1 MRSTVVSAKTVE
13 ECVNKALDKLQANR
27 NEVNIEVIN
36 EAKQGFLGLFGAKDA
51 VVRVSLKDDV
61 KEKGTGDFVKNILN
75 SDSNSVETE
84 QKEDTKVIKDKKIVE
99 EVEETKST
107 EDDKEEI
114 VEKSVKPE
122 KPAKPVEPV
131 EPTKPVKPA
140 KPVEAEEVPVEAEEV
155 KETEEVVKSE
165 ETEEQQD
172 TEPDVT
178 IDRND
183 ELFITS
189 KNFLKQMIEDMGI
202 DCDIESRTEGNMIKF
217 NIMCSEESDIGIIIG
232 KRGETLDSLQYIVN
246 LVTNRN
252 SDTYIRVILDCNQYR
267 SKRERSLQ
275 KLARRLADKAV
286 QTGRDIKLEPMNPY
300 ERRIIHTYLQN
311 DEKVNTFSQGNEP
324 NRRVIIKRK

>member
-1 MRSTVVSAKTVE
+1 MRSTVISAKTVE

-61 KEKGTGDFVKNILN
+61 KEKGTDDFVKNILN
-75 SDSNSVETE
+75 SDSNSVEIE
-84 QKEDTKVIKDKKIVE
+84 QKEDTKVIEDKKVVE
-99 EVEETKST
+99 KVEETKPT
-107 EDDKEEI
+107 ETDNEEI
-114 VEKSVKPE
+114 VEESVE
-122 KPAKPVEPV
+122 S
-131 EPTKPVKPA
+131 
-140 KPVEAEEVPVEAEEV
+140 EEVAES
-155 KETEEVVKSE
+155 EESVKSE
-165 ETEEQQD
+165 ETEEEQD
-172 TEPDVT
+172 TELDVT

>member
-1 MRSTVVSAKTVE
+1 MRSTVISAKTVE
-13 ECVNKALDKLQANR
+13 ECVNKALDKLQANK

-84 QKEDTKVIKDKKIVE
+84 QKEDTKVIEDKKIVE
-99 EVEETKST
+99 EVEETKPT

-122 KPAKPVEPV
+122 KPV
-131 EPTKPVKPA
+131 EPTKPV
-140 KPVEAEEVPVEAEEV
+140 EAEEA
-155 KETEEVVKSE
+155 VKSE
-165 ETEEQQD
+165 ETEEEQD

-252 SDTYIRVILDCNQYR
+252 ADTYIRVILDCNQYR

-275 KLARRLADKAV
+275 KLARRLADKAI

>member
-84 QKEDTKVIKDKKIVE
+84 QKEDTKVIEDKKIVE

-107 EDDKEEI
+107 EADNEEI
-114 VEKSVKPE
+114 VEESVE
-122 KPAKPVEPV
+122 
-131 EPTKPVKPA
+131 PA
-140 KPVEAEEVPVEAEEV
+140 KPVEA
-155 KETEEVVKSE
+155 EEVVKSE
-165 ETEEQQD
+165 ETEEEQD
-172 TEPDVT
+172 TESDVT

-183 ELFITS
+183 ELFIIS

-252 SDTYIRVILDCNQYR
+252 ADTYIRVILDCNQYR

-275 KLARRLADKAV
+275 KLARRLADKAI

>member
-1 MRSTVVSAKTVE
+1 MRSTVISAKTVE

-84 QKEDTKVIKDKKIVE
+84 QKEDTKVIEDKKIVE

-114 VEKSVKPE
+114 VEKSVE
-122 KPAKPVEPV
+122 PAKPV
-131 EPTKPVKPA
+131 EPTKPV
-140 KPVEAEEVPVEAEEV
+140 EAEEAEES
-155 KETEEVVKSE
+155 VKSE
-165 ETEEQQD
+165 ETEEEQ
-172 TEPDVT
+172 EAESDVT

-252 SDTYIRVILDCNQYR
+252 ADTYIRVILDCNQYR

-275 KLARRLADKAV
+275 KLARRLADKAI

>member
-84 QKEDTKVIKDKKIVE
+84 QKEDTKVIEDKKIVE
-99 EVEETKST
+99 EVEKT
-107 EDDKEEI
+107 EPTEADNEEI
-114 VEKSVKPE
+114 VEESVE
-122 KPAKPVEPV
+122 
-131 EPTKPVKPA
+131 PA
-140 KPVEAEEVPVEAEEV
+140 KPVEAEEVV
-155 KETEEVVKSE
+155 ETEEAVKSE
-165 ETEEQQD
+165 EIEEEQ
-172 TEPDVT
+172 EAESDVT

>member
-61 KEKGTGDFVKNILN
+61 KEKGTDDFVKNILN

-99 EVEETKST
+99 EVETEPT

-114 VEKSVKPE
+114 VKKSVKPE
-122 KPAKPVEPV
+122 KPVEPV
-131 EPTKPVKPA
+131 EPTKPEKPA
-140 KPVEAEEVPVEAEEV
+140 KPVEAEES
-155 KETEEVVKSE
+155 VKSE
-165 ETEEQQD
+165 ETEEEQD
-172 TEPDVT
+172 TESDVT

-183 ELFITS
+183 ELFIIS

-217 NIMCSEESDIGIIIG
+217 NILCSQESDIGIIIG

>member
-61 KEKGTGDFVKNILN
+61 KEKGTDDFVKNILN

-114 VEKSVKPE
+114 VEKSVKP
-122 KPAKPVEPV
+122 
-131 EPTKPVKPA
+131 
-140 KPVEAEEVPVEAEEV
+140 VEAEEV
-155 KETEEVVKSE
+155 KETEEAVKSE
-165 ETEEQQD
+165 ETEEEQD
-172 TEPDVT
+172 NEPDVT

>member
-1 MRSTVVSAKTVE
+1 MRSTVISAKTVE

-27 NEVNIEVIN
+27 NEVNIEVID
-36 EAKQGFLGLFGAKDA
+36 EPKQGFLGLFGAKDA

-61 KEKGTGDFVKNILN
+61 KEKGTDDFVKNILN

-84 QKEDTKVIKDKKIVE
+84 QKEDTKVIEDKKIVE
-99 EVEETKST
+99 EVEETKPT

-114 VEKSVKPE
+114 VEKSVKP
-122 KPAKPVEPV
+122 
-131 EPTKPVKPA
+131 A
-140 KPVEAEEVPVEAEEV
+140 KPVEAEEA
-155 KETEEVVKSE
+155 KETEEAVKSE
-165 ETEEQQD
+165 ETEEEQD

-252 SDTYIRVILDCNQYR
+252 ADTYIRVILDCNQYR

-275 KLARRLADKAV
+275 KLARRLADKAI

>member
-1 MRSTVVSAKTVE
+1 MRSTVISAKTVE

-27 NEVNIEVIN
+27 NEVNIEVID
-36 EAKQGFLGLFGAKDA
+36 EPKQGFLGLFGAKDA

-61 KEKGTGDFVKNILN
+61 KEKGTDDFVKNILN

-84 QKEDTKVIKDKKIVE
+84 QKEDTKVIE
-99 EVEETKST
+99 EVEKTEPT

-114 VEKSVKPE
+114 VEESVE
-122 KPAKPVEPV
+122 TVES
-131 EPTKPVKPA
+131 
-140 KPVEAEEVPVEAEEV
+140 EEVTEVEES
-155 KETEEVVKSE
+155 VKSE
-165 ETEEQQD
+165 ETEEEQESEEE
-172 TEPDVT
+172 TESDVT

-252 SDTYIRVILDCNQYR
+252 ADTYIRVILDCNQYR

-311 DEKVNTFSQGNEP
+311 DENVNTFSQGNEP

>member
-84 QKEDTKVIKDKKIVE
+84 QKEDTKVIEDKKIVE

-114 VEKSVKPE
+114 VEKS
-122 KPAKPVEPV
+122 AKPVE
-131 EPTKPVKPA
+131 
-140 KPVEAEEVPVEAEEV
+140 PVEAEEV
-155 KETEEVVKSE
+155 KETEEAVKSE
-165 ETEEQQD
+165 ETEEEQ
-172 TEPDVT
+172 EAESDVT

-252 SDTYIRVILDCNQYR
+252 ADTYIRVILDCNQYR

>member
-1 MRSTVVSAKTVE
+1 MRSTVISAKTVE

-27 NEVNIEVIN
+27 NEVNIEVID
-36 EAKQGFLGLFGAKDA
+36 EPKQGFLGLFGAKDA

-61 KEKGTGDFVKNILN
+61 KEKGTDDFVKNILN

-84 QKEDTKVIKDKKIVE
+84 QKEDTKVIEDKKVVE
-99 EVEETKST
+99 EVEKTEPT

-114 VEKSVKPE
+114 VEESVE
-122 KPAKPVEPV
+122 TVES
-131 EPTKPVKPA
+131 
-140 KPVEAEEVPVEAEEV
+140 EEVTEVEES
-155 KETEEVVKSE
+155 VKSE
-165 ETEEQQD
+165 ETEEEQESEEISKEE
-172 TEPDVT
+172 TESDVT

-252 SDTYIRVILDCNQYR
+252 ADTYIRVILDCNQYR

-311 DEKVNTFSQGNEP
+311 DENVNTFSQGNEP

>member
-84 QKEDTKVIKDKKIVE
+84 QKEDTKVIEDKKIVE
-99 EVEETKST
+99 EVKT
-107 EDDKEEI
+107 EPTEADNEEI
-114 VEKSVKPE
+114 VEESVE
-122 KPAKPVEPV
+122 TVESEEV
-131 EPTKPVKPA
+131 TEVA
-140 KPVEAEEVPVEAEEV
+140 EAEEA
-155 KETEEVVKSE
+155 VKSE
-165 ETEEQQD
+165 ETEEEQD
-172 TEPDVT
+172 NEPDVT

-252 SDTYIRVILDCNQYR
+252 ADTYIRVILDCNQYR

>member
-27 NEVNIEVIN
+27 NEVNIEVID
-36 EAKQGFLGLFGAKDA
+36 EPKQGFLGLFGAKDA

-61 KEKGTGDFVKNILN
+61 KEKGTNDFVKNILN

-99 EVEETKST
+99 EVEETEST

-114 VEKSVKPE
+114 VEKSVKS
-122 KPAKPVEPV
+122 
-131 EPTKPVKPA
+131 A
-140 KPVEAEEVPVEAEEV
+140 KPVEAEEA

-165 ETEEQQD
+165 ETEEEQD

-183 ELFITS
+183 ELFIAS

>member
-1 MRSTVVSAKTVE
+1 MRSTVISAKTVE

-27 NEVNIEVIN
+27 NEVNIEVID
-36 EAKQGFLGLFGAKDA
+36 EPKQGFLGLFGAKDA

-61 KEKGTGDFVKNILN
+61 KEKGTDDFVKNILN

-84 QKEDTKVIKDKKIVE
+84 QKEDTKVIEDKKVVE
-99 EVEETKST
+99 EVDKTEPT

-114 VEKSVKPE
+114 VEESVE
-122 KPAKPVEPV
+122 TVES
-131 EPTKPVKPA
+131 
-140 KPVEAEEVPVEAEEV
+140 EEVTEVEES
-155 KETEEVVKSE
+155 VKSE
-165 ETEEQQD
+165 ETEEEQESEEE
-172 TEPDVT
+172 TESDVT

-252 SDTYIRVILDCNQYR
+252 ADTYIRVILDCNQYR

-311 DEKVNTFSQGNEP
+311 DENVNTFSQGNEP

>member
-1 MRSTVVSAKTVE
+1 MRSTVISAKTVE

-84 QKEDTKVIKDKKIVE
+84 QKEDTKVVEDKKVVE

-114 VEKSVKPE
+114 VEESVE
-122 KPAKPVEPV
+122 TVESEEV
-131 EPTKPVKPA
+131 TEVK
-140 KPVEAEEVPVEAEEV
+140 EAEES
-155 KETEEVVKSE
+155 VKSE
-165 ETEEQQD
+165 ETEEEQEA
-172 TEPDVT
+172 EPDVT

>member
-1 MRSTVVSAKTVE
+1 MRSTVISAKTVE
-13 ECVNKALDKLQANR
+13 ECVNKALDKLQDNK

-84 QKEDTKVIKDKKIVE
+84 QKEDTKVIEDKKIVE
-99 EVEETKST
+99 EVEETKPT

-114 VEKSVKPE
+114 VEKSVKP
-122 KPAKPVEPV
+122 
-131 EPTKPVKPA
+131 A
-140 KPVEAEEVPVEAEEV
+140 KPVEAEEA
-155 KETEEVVKSE
+155 KETEEAVKSE
-165 ETEEQQD
+165 ETEEEQD

-252 SDTYIRVILDCNQYR
+252 ADTYIRVILDCNQYR

-275 KLARRLADKAV
+275 KLARRLADKAI

>member
-13 ECVNKALDKLQANR
+13 ECVNKALDKLQANK

-84 QKEDTKVIKDKKIVE
+84 QKEDTKVIEDKKIVE

-122 KPAKPVEPV
+122 KPV
-131 EPTKPVKPA
+131 EPTKPVEPA
-140 KPVEAEEVPVEAEEV
+140 KPVEAEEA
-155 KETEEVVKSE
+155 VKSE
-165 ETEEQQD
+165 ETEEEQD

-217 NIMCSEESDIGIIIG
+217 NILCSEESDIGIIIG

-252 SDTYIRVILDCNQYR
+252 ADTYIRVILDCNQYR

>member
-1 MRSTVVSAKTVE
+1 MRSTVISAKTVE

-27 NEVNIEVIN
+27 NEVNIEVID
-36 EAKQGFLGLFGAKDA
+36 EPKQGFLGLFGAKDA

-84 QKEDTKVIKDKKIVE
+84 QKEDTKVVEDKKVVE
-99 EVEETKST
+99 EVEETEST
-107 EDDKEEI
+107 EDDNDEI
-114 VEKSVKPE
+114 VETVEIEETVETVETEDVKDAE
-122 KPAKPVEPV
+122 ESKQES
-131 EPTKPVKPA
+131 EQ
-140 KPVEAEEVPVEAEEV
+140 EAE
-155 KETEEVVKSE
+155 SE
-165 ETEEQQD
+165 ES
-172 TEPDVT
+172 DVT

-217 NIMCSEESDIGIIIG
+217 NILCSQESDIGIIIG

-252 SDTYIRVILDCNQYR
+252 ADTYIRVILDCNQYR

-275 KLARRLADKAV
+275 KLARRLADKAI

-311 DEKVNTFSQGNEP
+311 DENVNTFSQGNEP

>member
-1 MRSTVVSAKTVE
+1 MRSTVISAKTVE

-84 QKEDTKVIKDKKIVE
+84 QKEDTKVIEDKKIVE
-99 EVEETKST
+99 EVEKTEPT

-114 VEKSVKPE
+114 VEE
-122 KPAKPVEPV
+122 TVEI
-131 EPTKPVKPA
+131 
-140 KPVEAEEVPVEAEEV
+140 EETV
-155 KETEEVVKSE
+155 ETEEVEESVKSE
-165 ETEEQQD
+165 ETEEERESEEISEEE
-172 TEPDVT
+172 TESDVT

-252 SDTYIRVILDCNQYR
+252 ADTYIRVILDCNQYR

-300 ERRIIHTYLQN
+300 ESR
-311 DEKVNTFSQGNEP
+311 D
-324 NRRVIIKRK
+324 RKSVV

>member
-1 MRSTVVSAKTVE
+1 MRSTVISAKTVE
-13 ECVNKALDKLQANR
+13 ECVDKALDKLQANR

-99 EVEETKST
+99 EVKTEPT

-114 VEKSVKPE
+114 VEKSVKPVE
-122 KPAKPVEPV
+122 PAK
-131 EPTKPVKPA
+131 
-140 KPVEAEEVPVEAEEV
+140 PVEAEEV
-155 KETEEVVKSE
+155 KETEEAVKSE
-165 ETEEQQD
+165 ETEEEQ
-172 TEPDVT
+172 EAESNVT

>member
-84 QKEDTKVIKDKKIVE
+84 QKEDTKVIEDKKIVE
-99 EVEETKST
+99 EVKT
-107 EDDKEEI
+107 EPTEADNEEI
-114 VEKSVKPE
+114 VEESVE
-122 KPAKPVEPV
+122 TVES
-131 EPTKPVKPA
+131 
-140 KPVEAEEVPVEAEEV
+140 EEVTEVAEA
-155 KETEEVVKSE
+155 EEVVKSE
-165 ETEEQQD
+165 ETEEEQD
-172 TEPDVT
+172 NEPDVT

-275 KLARRLADKAV
+275 KLARRLADKAI

>member
-1 MRSTVVSAKTVE
+1 MRSTVISAKTVE

-84 QKEDTKVIKDKKIVE
+84 QKEDTKVIEDKKIVE

-114 VEKSVKPE
+114 VEKS
-122 KPAKPVEPV
+122 AKPVEPV
-131 EPTKPVKPA
+131 EPTKPA
-140 KPVEAEEVPVEAEEV
+140 KPVEAEEV
-155 KETEEVVKSE
+155 KETEEAVKSE
-165 ETEEQQD
+165 ETEEEQ
-172 TEPDVT
+172 EAESDVT

-275 KLARRLADKAV
+275 KLARRLADKAI

>member
-1 MRSTVVSAKTVE
+1 MRSTVISAKTVE

-61 KEKGTGDFVKNILN
+61 KEKGTDDFVKNILN

-84 QKEDTKVIKDKKIVE
+84 QKEDTKVIEDKKIVE

-114 VEKSVKPE
+114 VEKSVE
-122 KPAKPVEPV
+122 
-131 EPTKPVKPA
+131 PA
-140 KPVEAEEVPVEAEEV
+140 KPVEAEEAEE
-155 KETEEVVKSE
+155 SE
-165 ETEEQQD
+165 ETEEEQD
-172 TEPDVT
+172 TESDVT

>member
-84 QKEDTKVIKDKKIVE
+84 QKEDTKVIEDKKIVE

-114 VEKSVKPE
+114 VEKS
-122 KPAKPVEPV
+122 AKPVEPV
-131 EPTKPVKPA
+131 EPTKPA
-140 KPVEAEEVPVEAEEV
+140 KPVEAEEV
-155 KETEEVVKSE
+155 KETEEAVKSE
-165 ETEEQQD
+165 ETEEEQD
-172 TEPDVT
+172 NEPDVT

-252 SDTYIRVILDCNQYR
+252 ADTYIRVILDCNQYR

-311 DEKVNTFSQGNEP
+311 DENVNTFSQGNEP

>member
-61 KEKGTGDFVKNILN
+61 KEKGTDDFVKNILN

-84 QKEDTKVIKDKKIVE
+84 QKEDTKVIEDKKIVE
-99 EVEETKST
+99 EVKTEPT

-114 VEKSVKPE
+114 VEEPVE
-122 KPAKPVEPV
+122 TAKPVESK
-131 EPTKPVKPA
+131 EVKDA
-140 KPVEAEEVPVEAEEV
+140 EEAVEA
-155 KETEEVVKSE
+155 VKSE
-165 ETEEQQD
+165 ETEEEQ
-172 TEPDVT
+172 EAESNVT

>member
-1 MRSTVVSAKTVE
+1 MRSTVISAKTVE

-84 QKEDTKVIKDKKIVE
+84 QKEDTKVIEDKKVVE

-107 EDDKEEI
+107 KDDKEEI

-122 KPAKPVEPV
+122 KP
-131 EPTKPVKPA
+131 
-140 KPVEAEEVPVEAEEV
+140 VEAEEV
-155 KETEEVVKSE
+155 KETEEAVKSE
-165 ETEEQQD
+165 ETEEEQ
-172 TEPDVT
+172 EAESDVT

-252 SDTYIRVILDCNQYR
+252 ADTYIRVILDCNQYR

-275 KLARRLADKAV
+275 KLARRLADKAI

-311 DEKVNTFSQGNEP
+311 DENVNTFSQGNEP

>member
-1 MRSTVVSAKTVE
+1 MRSTVISAKTVE

-84 QKEDTKVIKDKKIVE
+84 QKEDTKVIEDKKIVE

-114 VEKSVKPE
+114 VEESVE
-122 KPAKPVEPV
+122 TVESEEV
-131 EPTKPVKPA
+131 TEVA
-140 KPVEAEEVPVEAEEV
+140 EAEEA
-155 KETEEVVKSE
+155 VKSE
-165 ETEEQQD
+165 ETEEEQD
-172 TEPDVT
+172 TESDVT

-267 SKRERSLQ
+267 SKRERSRQ

-286 QTGRDIKLEPMNPY
+286 QTGRDLKLEPMNPY

>member
-84 QKEDTKVIKDKKIVE
+84 QKEDTKVIEDKKIVE
-99 EVEETKST
+99 EVEETKPT

-114 VEKSVKPE
+114 VEKSVKP
-122 KPAKPVEPV
+122 
-131 EPTKPVKPA
+131 A
-140 KPVEAEEVPVEAEEV
+140 KPVEAEEA
-155 KETEEVVKSE
+155 KETEEAVKSE
-165 ETEEQQD
+165 ETEEEQD

-252 SDTYIRVILDCNQYR
+252 ADTYIRVILDCNQYR

>member
-1 MRSTVVSAKTVE
+1 MRSTVISAKTVE

-27 NEVNIEVIN
+27 NEVNIEVID
-36 EAKQGFLGLFGAKDA
+36 EPKQGFLGLFGAKDA

-61 KEKGTGDFVKNILN
+61 KEKGTDDFVKNILN

-84 QKEDTKVIKDKKIVE
+84 QKEDTKVVEDKKVVE
-99 EVEETKST
+99 EVEETEST
-107 EDDKEEI
+107 EDDNDEI
-114 VEKSVKPE
+114 VET
-122 KPAKPVEPV
+122 VEIEETV
-131 EPTKPVKPA
+131 ETVETEDVAEDAEESKQESEQ
-140 KPVEAEEVPVEAEEV
+140 EAE
-155 KETEEVVKSE
+155 SE
-165 ETEEQQD
+165 ES
-172 TEPDVT
+172 DVT

-217 NIMCSEESDIGIIIG
+217 NILCSQESDIGIIIG

-252 SDTYIRVILDCNQYR
+252 ADTYIRVILDCNQYR

-275 KLARRLADKAV
+275 KLARRLADKAI

-311 DEKVNTFSQGNEP
+311 DENVNTFSQGNEP

>member
-84 QKEDTKVIKDKKIVE
+84 QKEDTKVIEDKKIVE
-99 EVEETKST
+99 EVEETKFT

-114 VEKSVKPE
+114 VEKSVKP
-122 KPAKPVEPV
+122 AK
-131 EPTKPVKPA
+131 
-140 KPVEAEEVPVEAEEV
+140 PVEAEEV
-155 KETEEVVKSE
+155 KETEEAVKSE
-165 ETEEQQD
+165 ETEEEQD

-252 SDTYIRVILDCNQYR
+252 ADTYIRVILDCNQYR

-275 KLARRLADKAV
+275 KLARRLADKAI

>member
-84 QKEDTKVIKDKKIVE
+84 QKEDTKVIEDKKIVE
-99 EVEETKST
+99 EIEETKST

-114 VEKSVKPE
+114 VEKPE
-122 KPAKPVEPV
+122 KPV
-131 EPTKPVKPA
+131 EPTKPVKP
-140 KPVEAEEVPVEAEEV
+140 VEAEEA
-155 KETEEVVKSE
+155 KETEEAVKSE
-165 ETEEQQD
+165 ETEEEQ
-172 TEPDVT
+172 EAESDVT

-252 SDTYIRVILDCNQYR
+252 ADTYIRVILDCNQYR

-275 KLARRLADKAV
+275 KLARRLADKAI

-311 DEKVNTFSQGNEP
+311 DENVNTFSQGNEP

>member
-51 VVRVSLKDDV
+51 VVRVSLKDDF

-84 QKEDTKVIKDKKIVE
+84 QKEDTKVIEDKKIVE

-107 EDDKEEI
+107 KDDKEEI
-114 VEKSVKPE
+114 VEKSVKP
-122 KPAKPVEPV
+122 VE
-131 EPTKPVKPA
+131 PA
-140 KPVEAEEVPVEAEEV
+140 KPVEAEEA
-155 KETEEVVKSE
+155 KETEEAEEAVKSE
-165 ETEEQQD
+165 ETEVEQ
-172 TEPDVT
+172 EAESDVT

>member
-1 MRSTVVSAKTVE
+1 MRSTVISAKTVE

-84 QKEDTKVIKDKKIVE
+84 QKEDTKVIEDKKIVE
-99 EVEETKST
+99 EVKTEPT

-114 VEKSVKPE
+114 VEEPVE
-122 KPAKPVEPV
+122 TAKPVESK
-131 EPTKPVKPA
+131 EVKD
-140 KPVEAEEVPVEAEEV
+140 AEEA
-155 KETEEVVKSE
+155 VKSE
-165 ETEEQQD
+165 ETEEEQ
-172 TEPDVT
+172 EAESDVT

>member
-1 MRSTVVSAKTVE
+1 MRSTVISAKTVE

-84 QKEDTKVIKDKKIVE
+84 QKEDTKVIEDKKIVE

-107 EDDKEEI
+107 KDDKEEI
-114 VEKSVKPE
+114 VE
-122 KPAKPVEPV
+122 EPV
-131 EPTKPVKPA
+131 EPEEK
-140 KPVEAEEVPVEAEEV
+140 VESEEVTEV
-155 KETEEVVKSE
+155 KETEEAVKSE
-165 ETEEQQD
+165 ETEEEQD
-172 TEPDVT
+172 TESDVT

-275 KLARRLADKAV
+275 KLARRLADKAI

>member
-13 ECVNKALDKLQANR
+13 ECVNKALDKLQANK

-84 QKEDTKVIKDKKIVE
+84 QKEDTKVIEDKKIVE
-99 EVEETKST
+99 EVKTELT
-107 EDDKEEI
+107 EDDNEEI
-114 VEKSVKPE
+114 VEESVE
-122 KPAKPVEPV
+122 
-131 EPTKPVKPA
+131 PA
-140 KPVEAEEVPVEAEEV
+140 KPVEAEEVV
-155 KETEEVVKSE
+155 ETEEAVKSE
-165 ETEEQQD
+165 ETEEEQ
-172 TEPDVT
+172 EAESDVT

-252 SDTYIRVILDCNQYR
+252 ADTYIRVILDCNQYR

>member
-114 VEKSVKPE
+114 VEKSVKPV
-122 KPAKPVEPV
+122 KPV
-131 EPTKPVKPA
+131 EPTKPV
-140 KPVEAEEVPVEAEEV
+140 EAEEA
-155 KETEEVVKSE
+155 VKSE
-165 ETEEQQD
+165 ETEEEQ
-172 TEPDVT
+172 EAESDVT

>member
-1 MRSTVVSAKTVE
+1 MRSTVISAKTVE

-84 QKEDTKVIKDKKIVE
+84 QKEDTKVIEDKKIVE
-99 EVEETKST
+99 EVKT
-107 EDDKEEI
+107 EPTEADNEEI
-114 VEKSVKPE
+114 VEESVEPE
-122 KPAKPVEPV
+122 KPV
-131 EPTKPVKPA
+131 EPTKPV
-140 KPVEAEEVPVEAEEV
+140 EAEEA

-165 ETEEQQD
+165 ETEEEQ
-172 TEPDVT
+172 EAESDVT

-252 SDTYIRVILDCNQYR
+252 ADTYIRVILDCNQYR

>member
-1 MRSTVVSAKTVE
+1 MRSTVISAKTVE

-27 NEVNIEVIN
+27 NEVNIEVID
-36 EAKQGFLGLFGAKDA
+36 EPKQGFFGLFGAKDA

-61 KEKGTGDFVKNILN
+61 KEKGTDDFVKNILN

-84 QKEDTKVIKDKKIVE
+84 QKEDTKVVEDKKVVE
-99 EVEETKST
+99 EVGENEST
-107 EDDKEEI
+107 EYDNDEI
-114 VEKSVKPE
+114 VETVEIEETVETVETEDVKDAE
-122 KPAKPVEPV
+122 ESKQES
-131 EPTKPVKPA
+131 EQ
-140 KPVEAEEVPVEAEEV
+140 EAE
-155 KETEEVVKSE
+155 SE
-165 ETEEQQD
+165 ES
-172 TEPDVT
+172 DVT

-217 NIMCSEESDIGIIIG
+217 NILCSQESDIGIIIG

-252 SDTYIRVILDCNQYR
+252 ADTYIRVILDCNQYR

-275 KLARRLADKAV
+275 KIARRLADKAI

-311 DEKVNTFSQGNEP
+311 DENVNTFSQGNEP

>member
-84 QKEDTKVIKDKKIVE
+84 QKEDTKVIEDKKIVE

-107 EDDKEEI
+107 EADNEEI
-114 VEKSVKPE
+114 VEESVE
-122 KPAKPVEPV
+122 TVES
-131 EPTKPVKPA
+131 
-140 KPVEAEEVPVEAEEV
+140 EEVTEV
-155 KETEEVVKSE
+155 KDAEKSVKSE
-165 ETEEQQD
+165 ETEEEQD

-183 ELFITS
+183 EVFITS

>member
-1 MRSTVVSAKTVE
+1 MRSTVISAKTVE

-27 NEVNIEVIN
+27 NEVNIEVID
-36 EAKQGFLGLFGAKDA
+36 EPKQGFLGLFGAKDA

-61 KEKGTGDFVKNILN
+61 KEKGTDDFVKNILN

-84 QKEDTKVIKDKKIVE
+84 QKEDTKVVEDKKVVE
-99 EVEETKST
+99 EVEETEST
-107 EDDKEEI
+107 EDDNDEI
-114 VEKSVKPE
+114 VEKSEKPE
-122 KPAKPVEPV
+122 KPEKPVEPV
-131 EPTKPVKPA
+131 EPVEPA
-140 KPVEAEEVPVEAEEV
+140 KPVEAEEA
-155 KETEEVVKSE
+155 VKSE
-165 ETEEQQD
+165 ETEEEQD
-172 TEPDVT
+172 TESDVT

-217 NIMCSEESDIGIIIG
+217 NILCSQESDIGIIIG

-252 SDTYIRVILDCNQYR
+252 ADTYIRVILDCNQYR

-275 KLARRLADKAV
+275 KLARRLADKAI

-311 DEKVNTFSQGNEP
+311 DENVNTFSQGNEP